1 MHINHVHVYVGLYD
15 INTRFRRS
23 GIGEIIKQMPFTEPI
38 WTSGIVVIY
47 FDDFLCSIYLLR
59 IYMCVNF
66 IISSAIYNTLTYCLN
81 NAV

>member
-38 WTSGIVVIY
+38 WTL
-47 FDDFLCSIYLLR
+47 DFNPRPVLAFGYCCYLL
-59 IYMCVNF
+59 
-66 IISSAIYNTLTYCLN
+66 
-81 NAV
+81 